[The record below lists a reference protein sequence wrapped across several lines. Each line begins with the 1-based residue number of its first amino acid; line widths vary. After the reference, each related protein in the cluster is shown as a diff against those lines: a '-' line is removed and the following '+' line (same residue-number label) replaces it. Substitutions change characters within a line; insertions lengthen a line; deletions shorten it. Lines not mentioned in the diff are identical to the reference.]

1 MRTKILTLRFS
12 PQVGGFDEGPLLALQ
27 QKVVL
32 TQLREHLVQVGGE
45 AMLVCVAEW
54 RERAEPLASG
64 ADATNPYAG
73 NAAIRRQAL
82 PAAPSAMPAARPAVT
97 PVATARIAHDEAI
110 ESPATDDVRPPE
122 PAPAPAGHCAPA
134 TPVGELRANF
144 TAEQQVV
151 FDLLRKWRRQ
161 RAYAEGAPPYVILT
175 NRQLV
180 ELVQQRP
187 RTKAALGQIAGFGEK
202 KLARHGA
209 DLLALLWPEAPP
221 RAEPD
226 GEIANGNAAEPAREV
241 TQ

>member
-12 PQVGGFDEGPLLALQ
+12 PQVGGFDDGPLLALQ

-32 TQLREHLVQVGGE
+32 THLREHLVQVGGE

-64 ADATNPYAG
+64 GDAASPNAG
-73 NAAIRRQAL
+73 NAALGRQAV
-82 PAAPSAMPAARPAVT
+82 PNAPSARAAARLAST
-97 PVATARIAHDEAI
+97 PVATARTAHDEAI
-110 ESPATDDVRPPE
+110 ESPASDDVRPVE
-122 PAPAPAGHCAPA
+122 PSAAPAVHRAPA
-134 TPVGELRANF
+134 TPVSELRANF
-144 TAEQQVV
+144 TAEQQVL
-151 FDLLRKWRRQ
+151 FDLLRQWRRQ

-187 RTKAALGQIAGFGEK
+187 RTKAALGQLAGFGEK

-226 GEIANGNAAEPAREV
+226 GKIATTNGAEPAREV
-241 TQ
+241 AQ